1 MPSAARPQDGATA
14 AEPGTSALAAA
25 SITTSE
31 QLVKTLRVPQTP
43 ANGISKVS
51 IASEAW
57 KSQEFFVP
65 KKAELLSQWILEHLC
80 SGLRGAASA
89 SNHGTPTKGKG
100 KGKQQQQQQQKGK
113 AAETVGPIELDLEA
127 WTLLASIIAA
137 QTGSESDLTEAS
149 KRSWLSHLANTQP
162 TLQLAGALA
171 RQLEQAQAT
180 SDADRFQ
187 LLSAAEASLVKL
199 LPPATSRTAAT
210 NVETATDAIH
220 AWLEFFSQPRSSAES
235 QSGFEILKSIVV
247 TWATALQY
255 GSNAKRNHHH
265 FCTRTLPALVRA
277 LQAVSLQSLQNESA
291 ANSASALLE
300 LVKQIAAESLFTEDV
315 HRSLLQAGRSA
326 ELGSAVNWREPKAA
340 STEVVQQLVSFL
352 HGQGSDDRITST
364 AALGSLPVLSELLYT
379 RLSRSESLN
388 SMASSSTTS
397 AGSVRETQL
406 ALVRKTMLAEWLF
419 PVLPFLVTPS
429 ERASQQNSADRAA
442 ARKGV
447 LRGIERDSLY
457 IIGCDEHEAWRSFF
471 STLFNDIRDDLSRIA
486 TDESE
491 STSAHVEIADH
502 FRSLTLLWRLEKS
515 VVEDDLVDILAM
527 AAVQPVAKPTI
538 RSAEE
543 LGISTRAGFDFI
555 REVAAL
561 DVRFRTLPAL
571 VNNIMPSLPLAAERL
586 AGRGRELAESLYVS
600 QTFLAELAKL
610 CHDSV
615 TAMQVPDLVN
625 RIPTMVQNVGSALDA
640 LTVDTGKAA
649 KRQRRASG
657 GADSS
662 AAHADTA
669 ALLVQLRIAATVVQ
683 SVNVAPQLR
692 ARSVAAAE
700 ELHNSL
706 ILPCLDAVLGSTRAV
721 PASGVCGVAAAA
733 LQLRHS
739 LLSEKWRYDPSEPVK
754 LDGSLP
760 TESLP
765 CLEVA
770 LDERADSLIEI
781 LALRD
786 GQGAAESALC
796 QLQFQILQALL
807 QRAER
812 DAFLGRHESRYCQLI
827 SADAAPIAQL
837 LDEIVAVSG
846 SKEAGTMWSGRPTQ
860 LRGRAELLQ
869 AVWLAIVTRWAPLLD
884 RLADE
889 ALLAR
894 LAAAVMAA
902 SAAGEEQDTAKGCM
916 RYISTTAL
924 RNAAFLELPN
934 VRRHV
939 IACIQQRVDPSGRDV
954 ESRLAA
960 TTALWLTPS
969 EWIAKPARGAL
980 TAKLL
985 ALDRDIASA
994 AHQQK
999 GHAGTTGWT
1008 ELRKLLARLLE
1019 ADFATEADISDAD
1032 LLSSLRTFVAS
1043 DEQDPAWQRASL
1055 AVIRA
1060 TVNVLLQRGSL
1071 NADIRSALVQ
1081 GALEARRQASGDAS
1095 HVTFRERAAQDMFAA
1110 LCSGGVAESEL
1121 LGADADRDVAQKSL
1135 EALKTLGA
1143 AAGLDTATGVIT
1155 TLELALYH
1163 LREIRL
1169 RMNGTRSDA
1178 SELGAAVTKDVVT
1191 ALCILLGRGSLVS
1204 DADDA
1209 HAKLVR
1215 TAADVAL
1222 ELLRCLQGAPAAG
1235 ACLAYSA
1242 LVSSLPEVGEQ
1253 QRVRDGLQRIVSRLD
1268 TEQYDATLSQL
1279 LAALSSA
1286 STLEGAGADADV
1298 GALIGTVG
1306 LVLGSAPEGTSK
1318 IARDHLAHWLS
1329 LLVGTTAGPVR
1340 VGAMVASVSALDLL
1354 CRHHA
1359 MLLRTQDV
1367 HAMMQL
1373 FATLVGPS
1381 ARDEVS
1387 GTISSLPA
1395 SRRDAVRSA
1404 IFIGIVST
1412 LGSLMRLRQDLVLG
1426 GLPQLG
1432 ALLARLCALFR
1443 RLKRTPSGMQ
1453 RRQLRRDLPAWLD
1466 PVEVTPLGEHEARAL
1481 SRLLSSLVAK
1491 NVSLKSRGDE
1501 GKAQSLAKPFSKHA
1515 TYVLVA
1521 YLRSLTAPNAVV
1533 PFEVRAE
1540 LEVGMLTLCGIMG
1553 HHQRDAAMVGML
1565 DAAGKVLMKRIWSEY
1580 EKQRYKGQ

>member
-1 MPSAARPQDGATA
+1 
-14 AEPGTSALAAA
+14 
-25 SITTSE
+25 
-31 QLVKTLRVPQTP
+31 
-43 ANGISKVS
+43 
-51 IASEAW
+51 
-57 KSQEFFVP
+57 
-65 KKAELLSQWILEHLC
+65 
-80 SGLRGAASA
+80 
-89 SNHGTPTKGKG
+89 
-100 KGKQQQQQQQKGK
+100 
-113 AAETVGPIELDLEA
+113 
-127 WTLLASIIAA
+127 
-137 QTGSESDLTEAS
+137 
-149 KRSWLSHLANTQP
+149 
-162 TLQLAGALA
+162 
-171 RQLEQAQAT
+171 
-180 SDADRFQ
+180 
-187 LLSAAEASLVKL
+187 
-199 LPPATSRTAAT
+199 
-210 NVETATDAIH
+210 
-220 AWLEFFSQPRSSAES
+220 
-235 QSGFEILKSIVV
+235 
-247 TWATALQY
+247 
-255 GSNAKRNHHH
+255 
-265 FCTRTLPALVRA
+265 
-277 LQAVSLQSLQNESA
+277 
-291 ANSASALLE
+291 
-300 LVKQIAAESLFTEDV
+300 
-315 HRSLLQAGRSA
+315 
-326 ELGSAVNWREPKAA
+326 
-340 STEVVQQLVSFL
+340 
-352 HGQGSDDRITST
+352 
-364 AALGSLPVLSELLYT
+364 
-379 RLSRSESLN
+379 
-388 SMASSSTTS
+388 
-397 AGSVRETQL
+397 
-406 ALVRKTMLAEWLF
+406 MLADWLF

-429 ERASQQNSADRAA
+429 ERVSQQNSADRAA

-471 STLFNDIRDDLSRIA
+471 STLFIDIRDDLSRIA
-486 TDESE
+486 TDES
-491 STSAHVEIADH
+491 TSAHAEIADH
-502 FRSLTLLWRLEKS
+502 FHSLTLLWRLEKS

-543 LGISTRAGFDFI
+543 LPDSTQAAFDFI

-571 VNNIMPSLPLAAERL
+571 VNNIMRSLPLAAERL

-615 TAMQVPDLVN
+615 TAMQVPDLVH
-625 RIPTMVQNVGSALDA
+625 RIPTMVQNVGAALDS

-662 AAHADTA
+662 AAHAETA

-700 ELHNSL
+700 ELHDSL
-706 ILPCLDAVLGSTRAV
+706 ILPCLDAALASTRAV
-721 PASGVCGVAAAA
+721 PGPGVCGVAAAA

-765 CLEVA
+765 CLEMA
-770 LDERADSLIEI
+770 FDDRADSLIEI

-786 GQGAAESALC
+786 ARGAAEAALC
-796 QLQFQILQALL
+796 QLQFQIVQALL

-846 SKEAGTMWSGRPTQ
+846 SKAGTMWSGRPTQ

-869 AVWLAIVTRWAPLLD
+869 AAWLAIVTRWAPLLD

-894 LAAAVMAA
+894 LAAAIVAA
-902 SAAGEEQDTAKGCM
+902 SEAGAEEDTARGCM

-994 AHQQK
+994 AHQK
-999 GHAGTTGWT
+999 KAPASGSGWT

-1060 TVNVLLQRGSL
+1060 TVNVLLQRESL
-1071 NADIRSALVQ
+1071 NADTRSALVRE
-1081 GALEARRQASGDAS
+1081 ALEARRQASGDAS
-1095 HVTFRERAAQDMFAA
+1095 HVTFKERAAQDIFAA
-1110 LCSGGVAESEL
+1110 LCSGGVESEL
-1121 LGADADRDVAQKSL
+1121 LAADAESDVAQKSL

-1143 AAGLDTATGVIT
+1143 AASLNTAAGVIT
-1155 TLELALYH
+1155 ALELALYY
-1163 LREIRL
+1163 LREIHL
-1169 RMNGTRSDA
+1169 RMNGTRSDG

-1191 ALCILLGRGSLVS
+1191 TLCILLGRGSLVS

-1209 HAKLVR
+1209 HVKLVR

-1235 ACLAYSA
+1235 ACLSYSA

-1298 GALIGTVG
+1298 GALIATVG

-1318 IARDHLAHWLS
+1318 VAREHLAHWLS
-1329 LLVGTTAGPVR
+1329 LLVGITAGPVR
-1340 VGAMVASVSALDLL
+1340 VGAMVATVSALDLL

-1381 ARDEVS
+1381 ARDEAS
-1387 GTISSLPA
+1387 STISLLPA

-1404 IFIGIVST
+1404 IFSGIVST

-1491 NVSLKSRGDE
+1491 NVSLKTWGGK

-1521 YLRSLTAPNAVV
+1521 YLRGLTSPNAVV
-1533 PFEVRAE
+1533 PPEVRAE